1 MRHSYFILIIFF
13 SFFYS
18 IAVLGQTRPLI
29 TGNFKELKLGQFIRE
44 LETSSGYHFY
54 YDSLQVDSIQVNL
67 TVKDQPL
74 DKVMEK
80 VLANTGFNFSIDQ
93 YNNVFLIRDII
104 IKIDLPAGFFGTKT
118 TVDSIINPVADL
130 ESARGGNIIS
140 ASLENKLYEIGTKNN

>member
-67 TVKDQPL
+67 TSKGS
-74 DKVMEK
+74 
-80 VLANTGFNFSIDQ
+80 A
-93 YNNVFLIRDII
+93 
-104 IKIDLPAGFFGTKT
+104 FG
-118 TVDSIINPVADL
+118 
-130 ESARGGNIIS
+130 
-140 ASLENKLYEIGTKNN
+140 